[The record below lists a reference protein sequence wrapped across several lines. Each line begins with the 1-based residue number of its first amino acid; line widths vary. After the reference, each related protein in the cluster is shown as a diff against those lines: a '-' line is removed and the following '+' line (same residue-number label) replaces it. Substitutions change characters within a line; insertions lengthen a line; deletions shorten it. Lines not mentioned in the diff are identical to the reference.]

1 MEHDKYWAERF
12 EQLTEAELRKADDL
26 SAEMVKEY
34 RQTAQDLNDDI
45 QRWYARFAAENK
57 MSLAEARR
65 VLNARERA
73 EFQWSVEEY
82 IKRAKKEGL
91 TDAYVQRLKNASA
104 RVHIDRLEAIR
115 YQMAQHIERLAA
127 KGNARLTDVL
137 RDIYPDAHLRT
148 AYEVQKKM
156 GFDSFA
162 RIPETDVE
170 RILKKPWVSD
180 GLNFSDRIWRDKDRL
195 LSTLQGELTRGL
207 IRGEP
212 YSKIAQ
218 RIAGRMNVAMSAA
231 SRLVETEAAFF
242 SSKGQLDA
250 FRDLGVEQ
258 YEFVAT
264 LDSKTSE
271 TCREMDGKVLPLS
284 EFNPGITAPPLH
296 CHCRSTTCP
305 YFDDEF
311 TENETRA
318 ARDPETGK
326 TLQAPAPMTYSEWA
340 DVYVDKTMNAQEWAT
355 QKIHVF
361 KTERLEAVV
370 NAAKTSVVL
379 AEAAFK
385 NIPNDTYSGIWKDDV
400 QLGDWEAKKASV
412 PAKLKYFEEQIAVGN
427 SVSKFEMLTDELLEF
442 DTFGK
447 MYTEKKAALK
457 TAKEALDN
465 AEDALYM
472 HLNGGRRN
480 PAKDPYTEKRRN
492 NAFWFKQKSAAD
504 KRLRSDTGVLWQ
516 KLSYEERE
524 ALYDYTYGS
533 GGFNRP
539 LAGFEKPFA
548 GGHESGWEEK
558 YKKGVGNVW
567 INYEGKGKKI
577 RAMTEAI
584 RKSSYDFDI
593 WLQRGCGNEA
603 MDSFFGLNRGTFA
616 KLGEAGLES
625 LIEHTATMDNFIS
638 TAACKGSGF
647 DTNPVILNIYA
658 PKGTNMIYAEPFS
671 HYGLGGKLQ
680 WDGKSEQKSFGRE
693 FEVIIQRGAHYKV
706 TKIERKGGKTFIDL
720 EIHPEKGYNLYQ
732 QDVSEWKGSRKNF
745 HGENI
750 SIEDEKKGG

>member
-1 MEHDKYWAERF
+1 MDHNKYWSERF
-12 EQLTEAELRKADDL
+12 EQLTEAELRKADEL

-137 RDIYPDAHLRT
+137 RDVYPDAHLRT
-148 AYEVQKKM
+148 AYEVQKKA

-284 EFNPGITAPPLH
+284 EFKPGITAPPLH

-340 DVYVDKTMNAQEWAT
+340 DVYVDKTMNAQEWAA
-355 QKIHVF
+355 KKVF
-361 KTERLEAVV
+361 DFKRTRLENAIADSKAVV
-370 NAAKTSVVL
+370 TI
-379 AEAAFK
+379 AENELNKLPKEA
-385 NIPNDTYSGIWKDDV
+385 YSGIWKQDV
-400 QLGDWEAKKASV
+400 HLSDWEAKKDSISAKAS
-412 PAKLKYFEEQIAVGN
+412 YFDEQITAGN
-427 SVSKFEMLTDELLEF
+427 DVEKFKALKIDLEEF
-442 DTFGK
+442 NALGRS
-447 MYTEKKAALK
+447 YAEKKGALK
-457 TAKEALDN
+457 KAQVALDDLEN
-465 AEDALYM
+465 ELYA
-472 HLNGGRRN
+472 HLNGGKSD
-480 PAKDPYTEKRRN
+480 PAKSAFSQKRKD
-492 NAFWFKQKSAAD
+492 AAYWFSTPSAAD
-504 KRLRSDTGVLWQ
+504 KVLRPDTGKLWQ
-516 KLSYEERE
+516 RMSARHSMTTLVAQVRLT
-524 ALYDYTYGS
+524 ALLRAFKSRG
-533 GGFNRP
+533 RRLV
-539 LAGFEKPFA
+539 LAGKKSTRR
-548 GGHESGWEEK
+548 GLEK
-558 YKKGVGNVW
+558 YGLITKAR
-567 INYEGKGKKI
+567 E
-577 RAMTEAI
+577 RRSAI
-584 RKSSYDFDI
+584 
-593 WLQRGCGNEA
+593 
-603 MDSFFGLNRGTFA
+603 
-616 KLGEAGLES
+616 
-625 LIEHTATMDNFIS
+625 
-638 TAACKGSGF
+638 
-647 DTNPVILNIYA
+647 
-658 PKGTNMIYAEPFS
+658 
-671 HYGLGGKLQ
+671 
-680 WDGKSEQKSFGRE
+680 
-693 FEVIIQRGAHYKV
+693 
-706 TKIERKGGKTFIDL
+706 
-720 EIHPEKGYNLYQ
+720 
-732 QDVSEWKGSRKNF
+732 
-745 HGENI
+745 
-750 SIEDEKKGG
+750 